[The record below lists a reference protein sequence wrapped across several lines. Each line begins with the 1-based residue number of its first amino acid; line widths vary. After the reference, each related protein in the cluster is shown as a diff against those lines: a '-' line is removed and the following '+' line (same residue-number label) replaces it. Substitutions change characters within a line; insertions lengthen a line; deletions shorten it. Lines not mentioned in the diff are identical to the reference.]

1 MIFNGNI
8 IEEFFLQR
16 QITYRKNYPLSKAST
31 FRIGGNAAF
40 AAYPHTVSELLALLN
55 FCKSKL
61 IYHAVI
67 GNASNVLFSDE
78 GFDGIVIF
86 TSELTQ
92 INVEGNTLHARVRCS
107 AHISFGNC
115 PKKRTRWL

>member
-40 AAYPHTVSELLALLN
+40 ACISSYGVRAFSTVEFL
-55 FCKSKL
+55 
-61 IYHAVI
+61 
-67 GNASNVLFSDE
+67 
-78 GFDGIVIF
+78 
-86 TSELTQ
+86 
-92 INVEGNTLHARVRCS
+92 
-107 AHISFGNC
+107 
-115 PKKRTRWL
+115 